1 MEAKTVVMSSKGA
14 NFFLLDKRS
23 GERHSL
29 QAGNQIFG
37 RETGFDDPGVSR
49 KHFQITLT
57 QSGAFIEDL
66 RSANGTTVN
75 GASLRAGER
84 RLLAA
89 GDVIEFGASQLCFGG
104 EGAARPAVLVPLKAE
119 TPKPQAIVTVAPVNI
134 GPMRPALAQ
143 QIQPAKTIDF
153 EVVSPRNWDWAT
165 CVVAGLCSMAAIF
178 WLIGDLIHGSTPHSN
193 FFFLTMHVT
202 FISIA
207 GAAGVGLQR
216 WLSRRFPHNVVM
228 SATIPL
234 SFFTFYLVFTIF
246 ETAPPFR
253 VYEKQQQN
261 YIVSTCRMQSAS
273 ECREIIEDYRRGF
286 RRLSPELRQEVVAR
300 AKKGSELDRAAASMP
315 VAEGSSESTE
325 K

>member
-165 CVVAGLCSMAAIF
+165 CVVAGLCSVASIF
-178 WLIGDLIHGSTPHSN
+178 WLIGDLLHGSTPYPFY
-193 FFFLTMHVT
+193 FFFVMHV
-202 FISIA
+202 FFVVIA
-207 GAAGVGLQR
+207 GAAGISLQR
-216 WLSRRFPHNVVM
+216 WFSRRFPHNVVM

-234 SFFTFYLVFTIF
+234 SFFAFFFVYAVF
-246 ETAPPFR
+246 ETAPGLN
-253 VYEKQQQN
+253 VHQKQQEN
-261 YIVSTCRMQSAS
+261 YIVSTCRTDSSRA
-273 ECREIIEDYRRGF
+273 CREKVEKYRRGF
-286 RRLSPELRQEVVAR
+286 RRLSPELRQEIVAR
-300 AKKGSELDRAAASMP
+300 AKKGSELDRAAASAP
-315 VAEGSSESTE
+315 LAESVGDNSEE
-325 K
+325 